1 MINATHG
8 PGASRCNTLGSSG
21 VVLHRVVGTRLGP
34 RQAHSTEKAEV
45 WAKNFSVLAET
56 IQSKKTASEP
66 PFLMGTFYPS
76 TETFFFGC
84 RIPFFL
90 QNLTKIRCYTNVH
103 LNKSVPWG
111 AGDQHWGWGSDP
123 LVPRR
128 AWAGD
133 TWSRAVAVGFSA
145 PAALQ
150 KVGASPDG
158 PAAHNGPSVTGEGA
172 QRPLCR
178 KCKALD
184 CRKTASACTGLA

>member
-84 RIPFFL
+84 RIPFFFTKSD
-90 QNLTKIRCYTNVH
+90 QNTMLYKRASKQI
-103 LNKSVPWG
+103 
-111 AGDQHWGWGSDP
+111 GSMGSGGSALGLGLGP
-123 LVPRR
+123 IGTTQGLGGRHVVQ
-128 AWAGD
+128 
-133 TWSRAVAVGFSA
+133 SRSSG
-145 PAALQ
+145 L
-150 KVGASPDG
+150 
-158 PAAHNGPSVTGEGA
+158 
-172 QRPLCR
+172 QRPCS
-178 KCKALD
+178 
-184 CRKTASACTGLA
+184 TAKGGRQP